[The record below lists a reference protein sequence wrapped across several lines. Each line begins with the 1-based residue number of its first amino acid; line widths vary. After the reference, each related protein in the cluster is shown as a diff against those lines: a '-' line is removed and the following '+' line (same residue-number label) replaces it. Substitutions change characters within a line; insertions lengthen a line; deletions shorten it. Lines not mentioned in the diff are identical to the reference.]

1 MADFYQNGVITT
13 IQNIKKRNIDDFEK
27 DLLENARNRKI
38 ALLLPSLYSEFERP
52 AMYKIL
58 EELKLTRSVHMIVL
72 SLDQAN
78 KQQFLEVKNIM
89 KDLPQKVRIIW
100 NHGDRIQSLYDELI
114 KEGFPLN
121 IPGKGRV
128 VWMALGYLLADNS
141 SYAIALHDCDII
153 NYEKGLVEKLV
164 YPIVHRGLNYEFS
177 KGYYARVTDRIYGR
191 VKRLFYVPL
200 IRALR
205 SIVGPNDFLEYLD
218 SFRYAL
224 SGEFAIIRDLA
235 RNIRFSP
242 TWGLE
247 VSLLSEI
254 YYNTATNRICEV
266 EIMDTYEHKHSEI
279 DPSAPNTGLLKMA
292 ADIAKTLFRILSQ
305 HSIVMSDSFF
315 RTLISTYF
323 QESSTAVES
332 YNALAK
338 FNGRKFD
345 RHDEINAIESYSKAI
360 ESAKDEFINNPIGG
374 IRMISP
380 WARVDSGLPFFSSK
394 LYEYVEL
401 DNKDI

>member
-1 MADFYQNGVITT
+1 MADFYQNGIITT
-13 IQNIKKRNIDDFEK
+13 IQNIKKRNVEDFEK
-27 DLLENARNRKI
+27 DLVENAKNRKV

-58 EELKLTRSVHMIVL
+58 EELKKTKVVDMIVL
-72 SLDQAN
+72 SLDQAT
-78 KQQFLEVKNIM
+78 KQQFQEVRNIM
-89 KDLPQKVRIIW
+89 KELPQKIRIVW

-121 IPGKGRV
+121 KPGKGRV
-128 VWMALGYLLADNS
+128 VWMALGYILADNT

-164 YPIVHRGLNYEFS
+164 YPIIHRGLTYEFS
-177 KGYYARVTDRIYGR
+177 KGYYARVTDKIYGR

-200 IRALR
+200 IRALKN
-205 SIVGPNDFLEYLD
+205 IVGPNDFLEYLD

-242 TWGLE
+242 DWGLE

-254 YYNTATNRICEV
+254 YYNTSTNRICEV

-279 DPSAPNTGLLKMA
+279 NPNEPKTGLLKMA
-292 ADIAKTLFRILSQ
+292 SDIAKTLFRILSQ

-323 QESSTAVES
+323 QESRMAVES

-338 FNGRKFD
+338 FNGLKFD
-345 RHDEINAIESYSKAI
+345 RHDEINAIEAYSKAI
-360 ESAKDEFINNPIGG
+360 ENAKDEFIHNPIG

-401 DNKDI
+401 DNKE